1 MSRVSSPR
9 LLSACA
15 SFNFA
20 TMNHM
25 KRFLVAML
33 VVVIVLLA
41 AAAAFFFGIGYYLS
55 PQTALTNVD
64 AIVAISGGDT
74 VARTNEAVKLYK
86 DGWGANIIFSGAALD
101 PSSPSNA
108 KTMSQL
114 AIADGVPTAAIS
126 LDEAATN
133 TRQNATGTA
142 EIIHAN
148 NYRSIILV
156 TSPYHQRRA
165 YINFRRV
172 LGSGMVII
180 NHSSFDAT
188 WRRSDWWATPLS
200 RTLTSDELQKVAYE
214 LVSGQSQ

>member
-1 MSRVSSPR
+1 
-9 LLSACA
+9 
-15 SFNFA
+15 
-20 TMNHM
+20 M
-25 KRFLVAML
+25 KRFLVAIL
-33 VVVIVLLA
+33 VIVTVLLA
-41 AAAAFFFGIGYYLS
+41 SAAAFFFGIGYYLS
-55 PQTALTNVD
+55 PQSTLTKVD

-74 VARTNEAVKLYK
+74 AARTNEAVTLYK

-108 KTMSQL
+108 KIMSQL
-114 AIADGVPTAAIS
+114 AIADGVPAAAIA

-142 EIIHAN
+142 AIIHAA
-148 NYRSIILV
+148 NYHSIILV

-172 LGSGMVII
+172 LGPSTVII
-180 NHSSFDAT
+180 NHSSYDAT

-214 LVSGQSQ
+214 LLSGQSQ